1 MEKPEDRDKQAMNRP
16 VPPYARLFFDHL
28 YSEYITLKPAITD
41 AKPAITDARIVS
53 LLDEL
58 HERRRK
64 HDLTW
69 SDIYTFDLTLV
80 DLRPPESLIR
90 KAYDARNRYRSVAG
104 QKEYDEYIASKPV
117 DLGSIQVDP
126 DSDPPKPGELLERE
140 LKADIKYLLSKF
152 YLYYALLPVR
162 EGLRDSLT
170 KRAVIVT
177 SAAVVLIAAAIVLN
191 VGGTFF
197 IPGVD
202 QYSAVVVTV
211 LTVALAGIV
220 GGCVSML
227 QRIQAA
233 PADGDALF
241 NLAALT
247 NGWRGILL
255 SPLYGGIFACLL
267 FILFAGN
274 VLNGSVFPTIVT
286 PGRTSSQASPS
297 PTPRPVV
304 ASPTP
309 VASAAAPKA
318 KSSPGAASQ
327 PPAQET
333 EGGTTASPSPAPA
346 STVAATPKG
355 QGNNPPNMRAAT
367 LQGETKTDPP
377 PPRDNDVLQIK
388 DFLRKTGPASG
399 TAYALLIIWSFL
411 AGFAERLVPDTLN
424 RLVQKNIDIQGKS

>member
-1 MEKPEDRDKQAMNRP
+1 MEKPEDRGKQAMNQP

-28 YSEYITLKPAITD
+28 YSEYIALKTKDTD
-41 AKPAITDARIVS
+41 PSLVS
-53 LLDEL
+53 LLDEI
-58 HERRRK
+58 HERRRE
-64 HDLTW
+64 HDLSW

-80 DLRPPESLIR
+80 DLRPPESLVR
-90 KAYDARNRYRSVAG
+90 KAYDARNKYRSVAG
-104 QKEYDEYIASKPV
+104 QKEYDEYIASKPP
-117 DLGSIQVDP
+117 DLGAIQIDP
-126 DSDPPKPGELLERE
+126 DAQPPKPAKIVERE
-140 LKADIKYLLSKF
+140 MRADIKYLLSKF

-162 EGLRDSLT
+162 EGLRDALT

-177 SAAVVLIAAAIVLN
+177 SAAVLLIAAAIVVN
-191 VGGTFF
+191 VGGTFL

-233 PADGDALF
+233 PTDGDALF

-267 FILFAGN
+267 FILFAAGI
-274 VLNGSVFPTIVT
+274 LNGSVFPTIVT
-286 PGRTSSQASPS
+286 PSRMSSQAAASSSPAPRPASSPQAAAVSPTAPKTKSSPVVATQSPAQEPDVATAPSQSPS
-297 PTPRPVV
+297 PTPSV
-304 ASPTP
+304 APT
-309 VASAAAPKA
+309 ATGKA
-318 KSSPGAASQ
+318 QSR
-327 PPAQET
+327 
-333 EGGTTASPSPAPA
+333 
-346 STVAATPKG
+346 
-355 QGNNPPNMRAAT
+355 NPPNIKMAAA
-367 LQGETKTDPP
+367 QGETKPDPP
-377 PPRDNDVLQIK
+377 PPRDTDVLQIK

-399 TAYALLIIWSFL
+399 IAYALLIIWSFL

-424 RLVQKNIDIQGKS
+424 RLVQKNIDVQGG